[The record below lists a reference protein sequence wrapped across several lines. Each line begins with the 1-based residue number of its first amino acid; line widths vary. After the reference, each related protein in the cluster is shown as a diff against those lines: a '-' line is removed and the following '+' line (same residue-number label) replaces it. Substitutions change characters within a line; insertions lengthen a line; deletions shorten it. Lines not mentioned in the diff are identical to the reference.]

1 MLTGE
6 GRGDATGVGLGFDP
20 EFPKDAV
27 FEPVSLSREF
37 EFDKAEEAELRA
49 APGLDRSA
57 EFLLTVVDDDLV
69 EGVEE
74 FGLLEFDLLLDSGT
88 EVDRPLSRLLFVP
101 PGIVNTTSSRFEC
114 CSTCAVAPG

>member
-1 MLTGE
+1 M
-6 GRGDATGVGLGFDP
+6 
-20 EFPKDAV
+20 
-27 FEPVSLSREF
+27 FEPALLSREF
-37 EFDKAEEAELRA
+37 EFDKAEEAELRT

-69 EGVEE
+69 AVEGFEE

-88 EVDRPLSRLLFVP
+88 EVDRAPSRLLFAATAPEVRA